1 MGNIV
6 SPAAAPNQVPNAP
19 GQGTNSPPSPGVA
32 AMPLVA
38 GTPPDL
44 PNSTVPPVTSTTTI
58 EGIDSAAQSG
68 YHVDPFGPTPTSEP
82 QLAPVVPEEVSSATA
97 MPEIPTAETQSPP
110 ITPVSDEN
118 NQVRPNAATLLA
130 QMPDITQMMKDL
142 EKSGCLLPEL
152 QVKNIKQLDTS
163 PLAALQPGHQEDK
176 SFFSSPTD
184 KAPLKVLPAV
194 ELTSSGKVKQAETHP
209 ELPLFVFVA
218 VIAIVQA
225 IQGLTQLTHFWLVK
239 YPQFEQMIVANV
251 ITTMEIDAAV
261 VRSALLGIFAAIS
274 LITGVL
280 LLFKKSHS
288 HSKLMYAVVT
298 VIIINFV
305 TQNVMGRGTFASGNP
320 IQLPETI
327 AEIMAARNQP

>member
-6 SPAAAPNQVPNAP
+6 SPAAAPSQVPNAP
-19 GQGTNSPPSPGVA
+19 GQGTNPPPSPGVA
-32 AMPLVA
+32 AMPPVA

-44 PNSTVPPVTSTTTI
+44 PNSTVPPVPSTTTI
-58 EGIDSAAQSG
+58 EGIDSAPQSG
-68 YHVDPFGPTPTSEP
+68 YHVDPFGPTPTTELP
-82 QLAPVVPEEVSSATA
+82 SATA
-97 MPEIPTAETQSPP
+97 MPDIPTTVTQSPP
-110 ITPVSDEN
+110 ITPLSDEN
-118 NQVRPNAATLLA
+118 SQVSPNAATLLA

-194 ELTSSGKVKQAETHP
+194 ELTSSGKVKPAEPHP

-239 YPQFEQMIVANV
+239 YPQFEQMIIANV

-288 HSKLMYAVVT
+288 HSKLMYAVVA
-298 VIIINFV
+298 VIIINFI